1 MSEVKILRKLILILI
16 ASLFITSAASA
27 EVRTYE
33 GFGEYVMSDFET
45 PEIAKQRA
53 KQRAEQSAQ
62 EQAGV
67 FVKSNTRVKNYQVQE
82 DEIEVMTAGIM
93 KVHSVEYARK
103 IGESG
108 LIFTAKI
115 LADIDTAEID
125 KWLEK
130 NAAEKSDL
138 IEQNRALKNSIAEQE
153 KQLAELKA
161 KLAEAEKNNSINY
174 SPQVREQISEEFIQS
189 DNNFLSNKHFE
200 EGNIYYG
207 RQDYRNAIASYT
219 KALEFNSQNVAAYVY
234 RGSAYGSI
242 QNYPSAEQDYR
253 RAVQLDPQN
262 INAQI
267 GLALVYYYTQDYRS
281 AISSLNLALRVNER
295 NGQAYYLRALC
306 YRNLNK
312 PLEAMRDYGYAK
324 YFGYGG

>member
-1 MSEVKILRKLILILI
+1 MKKIILILI
-16 ASLFITSAASA
+16 TIFLMTSAASA
-27 EVRTYE
+27 EIRTYE
-33 GFGEYVMSDFET
+33 GVGEYVMSDFET

-67 FVKSNTRVKNYQVQE
+67 FVKSNTKVVNYRLE
-82 DEIEVMTAGIM
+82 SEEIEVMTAGIM
-93 KVHSVEYARK
+93 KVHSVEYARR
-103 IGESG
+103 IDADG

-115 LADIDTAEID
+115 LADIDTDKID
-125 KWLEK
+125 EWLQK

-138 IEQNRALKNSIAEQE
+138 IEQNRALKDSIAAQE

-174 SPQVREQISEEFIQS
+174 SSQVREKISEEFTRS
-189 DNNFLSNKHFE
+189 DNNFLSNKYFE
-200 EGNIYYG
+200 EGNIFYG
-207 RQDYRNAIASYT
+207 RQDYRSAIDSYT
-219 KALEFNSQNVAAYVY
+219 KAINLNPQNAAAYVY
-234 RGSAYGSI
+234 RGSAFGSI
-242 QNYPSAEQDYR
+242 KDYVDAEQDYR
-253 RAVQLDPQN
+253 RALQLDSRN
-262 INAQI
+262 SNAQI

-281 AISSLNLALRVNER
+281 AISSLNAALQVNEQ

-306 YRNLNK
+306 YRNMNR

-324 YFGYGG
+324 YFGYSG